1 LCNPS
6 NNCYTASVTDI
17 TAETPPLGLRER
29 KKQQTR
35 QHIAETARRLFGERG
50 FDRVTVAEIAR
61 AADVSEQTV
70 FNYFSTKEDLV
81 YWQLGA
87 FEEEL
92 LATIREREPGE
103 PALTAFGRFILGQ
116 RGLLGRQDPVARE
129 RLAALTRTIAESP
142 ALLAREQQ
150 IFARYTDSLAAVLA
164 EEQGAKPGDAR
175 PWVAANAMM
184 GAHRAVVAYAR
195 RRVLEGARH
204 PGLAREV
211 RERAQQALALLE
223 NGLGDYAVAR

>member
-1 LCNPS
+1 MT
-6 NNCYTASVTDI
+6 TAT
-17 TAETPPLGLRER
+17 PLGLRER

-35 QHIAETARRLFGERG
+35 QHIAETARALFADRG

-61 AADVSEQTV
+61 AAEVSEQTV
-70 FNYFSTKEDLV
+70 FNYFPTKEDLV

-92 LATIREREPGE
+92 LATIRQRDPGE
-103 PALTAFGRFILGQ
+103 PALAAFGRFLLAQ
-116 RGLLGRQDPVARE
+116 RGLLGSQDPEARE
-129 RLAALTRTIAESP
+129 RLAKLTRTIADST

-150 IFARYTDSLAAVLA
+150 IFARYTDSLAALLA
-164 EEQGAKPGDAR
+164 DEQGARPDDTR

-184 GAHRAVVAYAR
+184 GVHRAVVAYAR

-204 PGLAREV
+204 PALARDV
-211 RERAQQALALLE
+211 RRRAEQALSLVE
-223 NGLGDYAVAR
+223 QGLGGYAVKP

>member
-1 LCNPS
+1 VSTTTIANPQ
-6 NNCYTASVTDI
+6 
-17 TAETPPLGLRER
+17 LGLRER

-35 QHIAETARRLFGERG
+35 EHIAETARRLFGERG
-50 FDRVTVAEIAR
+50 FDRVTVAEVAR

-70 FNYFSTKEDLV
+70 FNYFRTKEDLV

-92 LATIREREPGE
+92 LTTIREREQGE
-103 PALTAFGRFILGQ
+103 PALEAFGRFLLAQ
-116 RGLLGRQDPVARE
+116 RGLLGRQDPEARE
-129 RLAALTRTIAESP
+129 RLAKLTRTILDSP
-142 ALLAREQQ
+142 DLLAREQQ
-150 IFARYTDSLAAVLA
+150 IFARYTDSLAALLA

-184 GAHRAVVAYAR
+184 GVHRAVVAFAR

-204 PGLAREV
+204 PALAREV
-211 RERAQQALALLE
+211 RQRTEQALALLAQ
-223 NGLGDYAVAR
+223 GLGDYAPRS